1 MEQAPAG
8 STPKRSATT
17 RCRYAAPAH
26 DGVRGAVRAGLDQ
39 FGKLRGR
46 EARRVALRPAVLQP
60 LGAALIEAVHP
71 VAQRLAGSRAR
82 AP

>member
-1 MEQAPAG
+1 MSGADTQID
-8 STPKRSATT
+8 
-17 RCRYAAPAH
+17 AAPAH
-26 DGVRGAVRAGLDQ
+26 DAVRGAVRAGLDQ
-39 FGKLRGR
+39 LGKLRQLRGR
-46 EARRVALRPAVLQP
+46 EARRAALRPAVLQP